1 MKHSKSLAVGP
12 SLADLIKSQA
22 LFLCIIVGGGG
33 TKFSV
38 RAQKLLST
46 AWSQSL
52 QGNNSKN

>member
-52 QGNNSKN
+52 QGNLS